1 MQQNNFGSTNRYGSG
16 AQQQQQGGGNFHSY
30 RGMNQEAPS
39 QGGQFNVGQQGPPQG
54 IVWTPPS
61 PQEKHYYDMLFQIAD
76 DERTGAIGGRSAVM
90 FFTKSGLDKSILRE
104 VWTIADSRQTSFLLL
119 KDFYVAMRLIALAQQ
134 GHPVNLP
141 HFYELASSPFALA
154 RLEGVPPPQQQQQ
167 QPPASTYAI
176 TSDEKTKY
184 QGIFAQYDTDHDGF
198 LLGQDAAA
206 LFQMSGMDR
215 NDLRTVWTL
224 ADRSSDGRLDLTEFY
239 IAMHLIVCVTKRGLP
254 LPQTLPL
261 ELEQSLRSTGSF
273 SQPASGHLQPTQPP
287 QPPAPVQGMSAFDDL
302 DGGSPAAAE
311 SSSIGFGNS
320 PDISGGNFP
329 SGSRT
334 SSAAGLGT
342 NAAGFGNSPNAGF
355 GQFGSPSAAP
365 PDLGQQRQASFAA
378 QPPLGA
384 SSGTTGPTSG
394 FCNSQTS
401 FGSPAQP
408 PMDGFGNQ
416 APNSFAG
423 PPTSGFGSSQRQGS
437 VGPQAPSSFGGFGA
451 SSPAQDLNA
460 PFATPAASDF
470 GSRSRQASFG
480 AQPSVSASSAV
491 DGFGK
496 HEATRT
502 NSFGLPTTPQSAPS
516 LLTSGFGSQS
526 GLNAFGSPISAPPAT
541 VPSPATSGFGNTPS
555 SPGNFGDFG
564 LSAPV
569 APEASG
575 LGSNPSQPSGG
586 FGGFDSPVRAP
597 LSTSD
602 PVTSGF
608 GSNKQVQS
616 SGFGEFGL
624 SPSTPAV
631 KAPSPSALNTLPT
644 SNADLASPAQFGSN
658 KAASSTLP
666 PSGFGSFPEPPS
678 SVSSGFGDF
687 PSPTNTSA
695 FGDFCG
701 ATSSAPEGFG
711 SPNPPA
717 TTDFGDFGASATGLS
732 TSGFGSNKSPPSDF
746 GVFSLPP
753 PPSASTIP
761 TSTTFG
767 SSKSNPIVVEAPS
780 GFGSNK
786 STGFGEFDV
795 APVVVAS
802 QPSSGFGNNS
812 VSSGFADFPSPTNS
826 SGFGDFSSSSAPPAP
841 SLDVGSKQPST
852 FGSTKPAEFT
862 DFTVASSA
870 TTPTT
875 TTPVD
880 SSQPP
885 PQSSSFGTLGR
896 RDSGAI
902 PLTLGTSAYAPAST
916 SGFDGFPSPIST
928 TTFEGF
934 GLTPSTSV
942 GDPPS
947 ALSAGFEAFSS
958 SGPVSSL
965 EGGASDNHGEA
976 TARDLD
982 AANASLLRSLTE
994 LAVSQ
999 KHVVQVTHIQ
1009 HLATNLLRLTAQ
1021 RDQHRAAQS
1030 TDPTVS
1036 LAIQRLIDDER
1047 AFISTTSAVL
1057 QELEQKKPPSSSL
1070 SRQPSASSATTSAF
1084 DAFEF

>member
-16 AQQQQQGGGNFHSY
+16 AQQQQQGGGNFQSY
-30 RGMNQEAPS
+30 RGMNQGAPS

-302 DGGSPAAAE
+302 DGGSPAAA
-311 SSSIGFGNS
+311 
-320 PDISGGNFP
+320 D
-329 SGSRT
+329 
-334 SSAAGLGT
+334 
-342 NAAGFGNSPNAGF
+342 
-355 GQFGSPSAAP
+355 
-365 PDLGQQRQASFAA
+365 
-378 QPPLGA
+378 
-384 SSGTTGPTSG
+384 
-394 FCNSQTS
+394 
-401 FGSPAQP
+401 
-408 PMDGFGNQ
+408 
-416 APNSFAG
+416 
-423 PPTSGFGSSQRQGS
+423 

-555 SPGNFGDFG
+555 SPGDFGDFG

-575 LGSNPSQPSGG
+575 FGSNPTQPSGG

-608 GSNKQVQS
+608 GSNKQVH
-616 SGFGEFGL
+616 SGSFGEFCL

-631 KAPSPSALNTLPT
+631 KAPPPSALNTLPT

-826 SGFGDFSSSSAPPAP
+826 SGFGDFTSSSAPPAP

-862 DFTVASSA
+862 DVTVASSA

-965 EGGASDNHGEA
+965 EGGGSDNRGEA